1 MDRKDAESAMEQHR
15 LLVTQHI
22 NVSTQWATAL
32 RQLIISISSESQ
44 SDDRNAPA
52 VLPDTDVVQFVDV
65 SSKPIVLDSIP
76 GVSNDSLLNPGPA
89 TIPISNQQQSGE
101 NHPDPNANDA
111 QSTSENEPKSRLGR
125 FGRILHI

>member
-1 MDRKDAESAMEQHR
+1 MEQHR

-32 RQLIISISSESQ
+32 RQLIISISPE
-44 SDDRNAPA
+44 SDDQNAPA

-76 GVSNDSLLNPGPA
+76 GISNDTPLNPGPA

-101 NHPDPNANDA
+101 NHSDSNANAA
-111 QSTSENEPKSRLGR
+111 QSNGENEPKSRLGR